1 MKGRNEMNLNF
12 NTYRDKVY
20 ACWLGKNIG
29 GTMGTPYEGTHEI
42 LDIKGF
48 ATEANVVLPN
58 DDLDLQLVWLHAV
71 EKSGPYAI
79 NANLLGEY
87 WLSFIPP
94 HWNEYGLGKAN
105 MKRGLMPPL
114 SGDYDNDW
122 KHSNGAWIRTE
133 VWASLAPAAPAVAAK
148 YAIEDAMV
156 DHGMGEGTYAAAFVA
171 AMQSA
176 AFVVSD
182 INKAIEIGLASIPAD
197 CRLAKSIALVY
208 ECYNNGIPP
217 MEAREKI
224 RLQNA
229 DIGNGWFEAPSNV
242 AYTVLGLLYG
252 EGDFK
257 KSMIIAINCGDDTDC
272 TGGTV
277 GATLGILG
285 GMKIIPE
292 DWKEHLGDSIVTM
305 SVDVG
310 TLRTIPTTCSEL
322 TDRVVNMAPIVLAA
336 NDIKTTITDTE
347 DDIPE
352 NIADEFLADKN
363 TITRLTTLKPYSMS
377 VEAPYMTVSV
387 AFDGAPEI
395 APMGEKKVT
404 LTFENKAWGS
414 SPIRRNILG
423 NMPYTL
429 TLRWLGAEG
438 FTVEGKTCV
447 IMPHKNTHYDDHKV
461 SIDVTIRAGETV
473 QPINRLVLEVNAI
486 GRGMPTYLPVTLI
499 G

>member
-1 MKGRNEMNLNF
+1 MNLNF
-12 NTYRDKVY
+12 ETYRDKVN

-58 DDLDLQLVWLHAV
+58 DDLDLQLVWLYAV
-71 EKSGPYAI
+71 ERCGPHAI
-79 NANLLGEY
+79 NSNLLGEY
-87 WLSFIPP
+87 WLSFIGP
-94 HWNEYGLGKAN
+94 HWSEYGLGKAN

-114 SGDYDNDW
+114 SGDYDNEW

-133 VWASLAPAAPAVAAK
+133 LWACLAPAAPAIAAK

-156 DHGMGEGTYAAAFVA
+156 DHGMGEGTYAATFVA

-176 AFVVSD
+176 AFVVND
-182 INKAIEIGLASIPAD
+182 IEKIIEIGLSAIPAD
-197 CRLAKSIALVY
+197 CRIAKSIDLVY
-208 ECYNNGIPP
+208 ECYKNGVPP

-224 RLQNA
+224 RLSNA
-229 DIGNGWFEAPSNV
+229 DIGDGWFEAPSNV

-257 KSMIIAINCGDDTDC
+257 KSMILAINCGDDTDC

-285 GMKIIPE
+285 GMKMIPD
-292 DWKEHLGDSIVTM
+292 DWKTHIGDNIVTM

-310 TLRTIPTTCSEL
+310 TLRVLPKTCTAL
-322 TDRVVNMAPIVLAA
+322 TERVVKLAPIVLWA
-336 NDIKTTITDTE
+336 NDMDTAINDDENDVPE
-347 DDIPE
+347 D
-352 NIADEFLADKN
+352 IADIFLKDQRA
-363 TITRLTTLKPYSMS
+363 IERLNSIKPYSCY
-377 VEAPYMTVSV
+377 VEAPYMTVTA
-387 AFDGAPEI
+387 AFDGDPEI
-395 APMGEKKVT
+395 APMGEKKLT
-404 LTFENKAWGS
+404 ITFENKYIKS
-414 SPIRRNILG
+414 QKTPLG

-429 TLRWLGAEG
+429 TLRWLGTEG

-447 IMPHKNTHYDDHKV
+447 IMPHKNTRYPDHKV
-461 SIDVTIRAGETV
+461 SVDVTIRAGETV

-486 GRGMPTYLPVTLI
+486 GRGAPTYLPITLI

>member
-1 MKGRNEMNLNF
+1 MNLNF

-29 GTMGTPYEGTHEI
+29 GTMGAPYEGTHEI

-48 ATEANVVLPN
+48 ATEASIVLPN
-58 DDLDLQLVWLHAV
+58 DDLDLQLVWLYAV
-71 EKSGPYAI
+71 ERSGAYAV

-87 WLSFIPP
+87 WLSYIGP

-133 VWASLAPAAPAVAAK
+133 IWACLAPATPSVAAK
-148 YAIEDAMV
+148 YAIEDAIV

-182 INKAIEIGLASIPAD
+182 INKAIDIGLAAIPAD

-208 ECYNNGIPP
+208 ECYNNGVPA

-224 RLQNA
+224 RLSNA

-242 AYTVLGLLYG
+242 AYAVLGLLYG

-257 KSMIIAINCGDDTDC
+257 KSMILAINCGDDTDC
-272 TGGTV
+272 TGATV

-285 GMKIIPE
+285 GMKAIPA
-292 DWKEHLGDSIVTM
+292 DWKEHLGDAIITM
-305 SVDVG
+305 SVDTG
-310 TLRTIPTTCSEL
+310 SLRVVPKTCTEL
-322 TDRVVNMAPIVLAA
+322 TDRVVKASPFVLYA
-336 NDIKTTITDTE
+336 NDISTTITDAE
-347 DDIPE
+347 NDIPE
-352 NIADEFLADKN
+352 DIYEQFLADKKA
-363 TITRLTTLKPYSMS
+363 ITRLEKLKPYSYS
-377 VEAPYMTVSV
+377 VESPYMTATV
-387 AFDGAPEI
+387 AFDGDPEI
-395 APMGEKKVT
+395 APNGEKKFTVI
-404 LTFENKAWGS
+404 FENKYDTWKS
-414 SPIRRNILG
+414 TPLG
-423 NMPYTL
+423 NMPHTL
-429 TLRWLGAEG
+429 TLRWLGTDG

-447 IMPHKNTHYDDHKV
+447 IMPHRNARYPDHKISV
-461 SIDVTIRAGETV
+461 DFTVRAGETV
-473 QPINRLVLEVNAI
+473 QPINRLVLEINAI
-486 GRGMPTYLPVTLI
+486 GRGLPTYLPVTLI